1 MKIISFNLS
10 LNAHTNDHQ
19 TQSPIDL
26 SHHAHTE
33 LSGRRRSKQK
43 NGKENETTPVKKH
56 KTRCNFYYSQDVCK
70 RRGNVKVN
78 NFPFRSADDN
88 RNANWRY
95 Q

>member
-43 NGKENETTPVKKH
+43 NERKMRPPRLKSIKRVAIFIIR
-56 KTRCNFYYSQDVCK
+56 KTFAREE
-70 RRGNVKVN
+70 
-78 NFPFRSADDN
+78 AI
-88 RNANWRY
+88 
-95 Q
+95 